1 MRVPFAIS
9 RSRVICKTGQIAQQ
23 RFYLPPVQ
31 RWIDSN
37 ATRERRRE
45 DFFNKNGIVES
56 FEFKI
61 TFIDTWLC
69 IAISY
74 RIISKEIKDISGN
87 VFFIYLQINFSCIYF
102 GIYKI
107 NVKWE
112 RNVVVYLS

>member
-61 TFIDTWLC
+61 TFVTLYCNI
-69 IAISY
+69 IY